1 MNPLLV
7 IAFNTFRENL
17 RDKILYNL
25 LFFALLLIGGSVIL
39 ADLTIAEQHKIVTDM
54 GLAAISI
61 IGVIIAIFLGVGLVS
76 KEIERRTIYTVMAR
90 PISRVQ
96 FLFGKFLGLGL
107 TIVINVLIML
117 VVFLATLWMTKAPI
131 KGALLQAVQL
141 IMVELLLVMAFALFF
156 STFTSSTLAAILTIA
171 VFVIGHLTADLK
183 GIAEKSNT
191 EAVRAVMSGV
201 YYLCPNLEAF
211 NIKGQA
217 AMGAPVTLSYEAVA
231 TVYGLLYVAALL
243 VVACVIFQRRDF

>member
-54 GLAAISI
+54 GLAAISL

-96 FLFGKFLGLGL
+96 FLIGKFLGLGL

-117 VVFLATLWMTKAPI
+117 AVFLATLWITKAPI
-131 KGALLQAVQL
+131 KGALFQAVQL
-141 IMVELLLVMAFALFF
+141 IMVELLLVMAVALFF

-183 GIAEKSNT
+183 GIAEQSKT

-201 YYLCPNLEAF
+201 YYLCPNLEAL

-217 AMGAPVTLSYEAVA
+217 AMGASVALSYEAVA
-231 TVYGLLYVAALL
+231 TLYGLLYVATLL
-243 VVACVIFQRRDF
+243 VGACVIFQRRDF